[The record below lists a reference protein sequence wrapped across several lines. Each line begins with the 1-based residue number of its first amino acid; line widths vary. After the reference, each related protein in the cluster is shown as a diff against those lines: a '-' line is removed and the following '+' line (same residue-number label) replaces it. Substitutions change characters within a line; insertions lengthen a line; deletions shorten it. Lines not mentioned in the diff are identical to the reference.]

1 MFSDSA
7 HTRQL
12 PENPNLENLKKQAK
26 SLLKSFRDG
35 DSKTVEMVAHFER
48 APDPG
53 QFRLQDAQR
62 VLARS
67 YGFSSWARLR
77 ERIIV
82 IAIKSGDTKQVSAI
96 LGSVPD
102 AEKLVNTRILDGNAT
117 NHAIG
122 KDATL
127 LQFASFRQWNGENV
141 ASALLDCGATID
153 MHSACG
159 MGRTDKIAEIAK
171 ANSDAINVQVDTYYP
186 IQYAI
191 SAAQDESIRCLME
204 HGDDPNRDLKKVAYF
219 GWEDDSVEQDY
230 TPWKPIHMASLWG
243 FNASRVPVARALV
256 ESGAD
261 VNAVSPL
268 DGFRPIHLVAMPN
281 RVDMIQFY
289 LDQGVDVDSRT
300 AQCKSMQLA
309 DEECGPIRGLECTPL
324 MVVCA
329 EGFIEATECLLDA
342 GADVN
347 ARNSEGK
354 TPLDFASAR
363 FWKEHEAN
371 YTAIVEMLESRGAKP
386 GSGSA

>member
-1 MFSDSA
+1 MSSDSA
-7 HTRQL
+7 HARQL
-12 PENPNLENLKKQAK
+12 PEKANLEHLKKQAK

-35 DSKTVEMVAHFER
+35 DSETEEMVAHFER
-48 APDPG
+48 SPDVS

-77 ERIIV
+77 ERVIIQT
-82 IAIKSGDTKQVSAI
+82 IRSGDTEQVAAI
-96 LGSVPD
+96 LSSVPD
-102 AEKLVNTRILDGNAT
+102 VEKLVNTRIIDGKAT

-127 LQFASFRQWNGENV
+127 LQFASFRKWNGENV
-141 ASALLDCGATID
+141 AAALLDCGAKID

-159 MGRTDKIAEIAK
+159 LGRTDKIAEIA
-171 ANSDAINVQVDTYYP
+171 AASPAAINVQVDTYFP
-186 IQYAI
+186 VQYAI
-191 SAAQDESIRCLME
+191 SGSQEESIRCLME

-243 FNASRVPVARALV
+243 FDASRVPVARALV
-256 ESGAD
+256 EHGAD

-281 RVDMIQFY
+281 RVEMIQFY
-289 LDQGVDVDSRT
+289 LDHGADVDSRT
-300 AQCKSMQLA
+300 AECQGMQLSGE
-309 DEECGPIRGLECTPL
+309 DDFSMFRGLECTPL
-324 MVVCA
+324 MVACG
-329 EGFIEATECLLDA
+329 EGFVEATECLLNA

-347 ARNSEGK
+347 AQNSQGK
-354 TPLDFASAR
+354 TPLHFALQR
-363 FWKEHEAN
+363 FWKEHAAN
-371 YTAIVEMLESRGAKP
+371 YDAIVALLKARGAKE
-386 GSGSA
+386 